1 MSRNLFLVKYE
12 DNYYDD
18 TSEILEQTFLK
29 EEIYEKLEKYLDLR
43 EIPET
48 KDSEDMVSIF
58 YIKEDNLIGVIQD
71 ILIPECIRESENID
85 KEIIDGETENK
96 ILSFGITANILKL
109 LILKRDNYK
118 NDSNI
123 LLIVG

>member
-29 EEIYEKLEKYLDLR
+29 EEIYEKLEKYLDIR